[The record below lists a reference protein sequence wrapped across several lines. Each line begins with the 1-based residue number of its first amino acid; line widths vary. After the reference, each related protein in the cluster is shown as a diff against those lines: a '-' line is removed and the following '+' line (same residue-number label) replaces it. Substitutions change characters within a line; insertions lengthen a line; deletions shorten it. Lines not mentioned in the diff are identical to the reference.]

1 MISEIKVITNV
12 IESIL
17 KAIDEPLQISIECK
31 YPTGYKIGRIKGE
44 AFTIN
49 VFSDGS
55 FNFEKVGAKD
65 EDSQKTKWFI

>member
-1 MISEIKVITNV
+1 MINEITVITNV

-17 KAIDEPLQISIECK
+17 KAIDEPAQVNIEYN
-31 YPTGYKIGRIKGE
+31 YPHGFRVGNVKGKN
-44 AFTIN
+44 FRIN

-55 FNFEKVGAKD
+55 FNIEKVVSTD